1 MKSLL
6 SLSFLVLLA
15 LSSCKKAGT
24 GGDFTIAAFP
34 QHHGKAI
41 NNGVVYIKYNA
52 DELPGQAPSD
62 FDDSAPIVSHPGEAA
77 HAHFKELKKGDY
89 YIYHIGYDS
98 TISQTVKGGIPIKLK
113 KEKEVDVLI
122 PVTED

>member
-1 MKSLL
+1 MKRLL
-6 SLSFLVLLA
+6 VFSFLLL
-15 LSSCKKAGT
+15 LFFSSCQKAGT
-24 GGDFTIAAFP
+24 GGDYSITAFP
-34 QHHGKAI
+34 KHHGKSI

-62 FDDSAPIVSHPGEAA
+62 FDASAPVVAHPGEGA
-77 HAHFKELKKGDY
+77 HAHFHELKKGDY

-113 KEKEVDVLI
+113 KDKAVDLDI